1 MDLMNWY
8 TSVAGVVAATMLAV
22 TILKRALGN
31 VPYANTVPTWIYA
44 VAVSGGLTYLTNAVW
59 HTLPG
64 TLWQN
69 MMQAVGMAAAA
80 SGFYEWLQTPTKPLA
95 ASAMSAGVLVE
106 PKNTPDRVDLGTVT
120 LPPPKTLT

>member
-1 MDLMNWY
+1 MDFTNWY
-8 TSVAGVVAATMLAV
+8 TSVTGVVAATILAV

-31 VPYANTVPTWIYA
+31 VPYANTVPTWLYA
-44 VAVSGGLTYLTNAVW
+44 VAISAGLTALTNYVW

-64 TLWQN
+64 NLWQN
-69 MMQAVGMAAAA
+69 MMQAVMMAGTA
-80 SGFYEWLQTPTKPLA
+80 SGFYEWVQSPDKPLA

-106 PKNTPDRVDLGTVT
+106 PKNTPDRVDTMTVT